1 MSLKYNILWVDD
13 NRDEFTDEESA
24 LREYI
29 AELFFIP
36 NIKFCASIDEAKD
49 YLTTQKYDLI
59 FSDYNIGEESGKD
72 FITHVRNSSVNTEIL
87 FYSGQRD
94 LPETK
99 FDRVSYF
106 FSSTSRLWH
115 EMLLKKMKD
124 LIDLSVEKLQSLESI
139 RGLVMAEVSDLDNK
153 MLDIIEYFFK
163 DDSDEKRRDFDK
175 HIVKDVEKTTKQN
188 LAKDEC
194 LKLLN
199 ESSKK
204 KIESTPCKH
213 KWRDIPINEIIHKK
227 NFESVQKAKTVQLI
241 IEKLEF
247 SYSPKKNNFYEDYF
261 NDIIENRNEL
271 AHCSSFI
278 ESGIEILKTKDG
290 ERKFSKEDF
299 TLIRS
304 SIIKYST
311 IFDKLIELVK

>member
-1 MSLKYNILWVDD
+1 MKLIKVLWVDD
-13 NRDEFTDEESA
+13 RIDEFISLNFNKELKDYIDASFFESEIDMCESA
-24 LREYI
+24 EEAKAKLRE
-29 AELFFIP
+29 
-36 NIKFCASIDEAKD
+36 K
-49 YLTTQKYDLI
+49 KYDVI
-59 FSDYNIGEESGKD
+59 FSDYNMSEEKGDS
-72 FITHVRNSSVNTEIL
+72 FIQDIRSQNINCEIL
-87 FYSGQRD
+87 FYSAQEEPP
-94 LPETK
+94 LVQA
-99 FDRVSYF
+99 DRISF
-106 FSSTSRLWH
+106 LRLQSNRAYN
-115 EMLLKKMKD
+115 ELMNKIKSV
-124 LIDLSVEKLQSLESI
+124 IDLSLEKINDLTSI

-163 DDSDEKRRDFDK
+163 DGSDEKRRDFDK

-247 SYSPKKNNFYEDYF
+247 SYFPKKNNFYEDYF

-304 SIIKYST
+304 SIIKYNT